1 MTGSEYSSSTA
12 ASSDCRY
19 ERALRLAEARLAKAA
34 RSPAAK
40 LEAHLH
46 CEALQAKHEAKER
59 ARQEWLESFS
69 MEKSAEFQDK
79 LDAHRGR
86 LEQANSFNRQK
97 QEELLATAQAKALA
111 QEAKAQ
117 AIAQQRAKEE
127 AFNRELGAERDTRI
141 LTTITKA
148 TVLEQERA
156 ETKRRQQ
163 EDLSRRRLMVELSNA
178 RERAASSDRRRARE
192 DKIGACV
199 RASSQQAE
207 VRRREKEVRFQ
218 QKRDQAEAECR
229 RRQELMEQVKQL
241 QQESYFKANQ
251 IKEMAWKAQVHNNH
265 DFLRQELEALVPR
278 LSSAP
283 TTPRSPATLLPTP
296 SAKGS
301 SPRNST
307 PRLERFIPA
316 TYVATSPRYGAT
328 SPRAKTSTL
337 ASHSPASAA
346 SLASSSSGCLV
357 SPRPKPRFGAS
368 AQSLGSTRASLQAS
382 NSELA

>member
-1 MTGSEYSSSTA
+1 MKFPA
-12 ASSDCRY
+12 RAS
-19 ERALRLAEARLAKAA
+19 
-34 RSPAAK
+34 
-40 LEAHLH
+40 
-46 CEALQAKHEAKER
+46 
-59 ARQEWLESFS
+59 
-69 MEKSAEFQDK
+69 
-79 LDAHRGR
+79 G
-86 LEQANSFNRQK
+86 
-97 QEELLATAQAKALA
+97 
-111 QEAKAQ
+111 
-117 AIAQQRAKEE
+117 
-127 AFNRELGAERDTRI
+127 
-141 LTTITKA
+141 
-148 TVLEQERA
+148 
-156 ETKRRQQ
+156 
-163 EDLSRRRLMVELSNA
+163 SRR
-178 RERAASSDRRRARE
+178 
-192 DKIGACV
+192 
-199 RASSQQAE
+199 SQS
-207 VRRREKEVRFQ
+207 RKVRFQ
-218 QKRDQAEAECR
+218 QKRDQAEAEC
-229 RRQELMEQVKQL
+229 QELMEQVKQL

-368 AQSLGSTRASLQAS
+368 AQSLGSTRASLQA
-382 NSELA
+382 LAEECRAANGQPAASL